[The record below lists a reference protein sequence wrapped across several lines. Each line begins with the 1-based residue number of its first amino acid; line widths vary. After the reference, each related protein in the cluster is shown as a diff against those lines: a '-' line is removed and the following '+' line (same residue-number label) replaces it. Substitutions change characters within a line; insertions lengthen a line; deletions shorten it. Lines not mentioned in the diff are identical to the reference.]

1 MMIICAFLVLGCGSL
16 NKHKLFSKHIT
27 KETLASE
34 IEETLKVQRS
44 INIRD
49 SSDNNLEFII
59 WPKGPFTFSP
69 STGFVGEAFKM
80 EVKRKQARLLELSEL
95 TTANKQATTRLKQ
108 AKEAVVKQ
116 KEKKVEWEGKSY
128 GLGVLV
134 LAIAVGLWLVWKRL
148 KLGLGIGG

>member
-1 MMIICAFLVLGCGSL
+1 MKKLIIIGLAFCSIGCGTL
-16 NKHKLFSKHIT
+16 KKDKLFSKHIT

-80 EVKRKQARLLELSEL
+80 EVKGKQARLLELSEL
-95 TTANKQATTRLKQ
+95 TTANKQATT
-108 AKEAVVKQ
+108 
-116 KEKKVEWEGKSY
+116 
-128 GLGVLV
+128 GLTQE
-134 LAIAVGLWLVWKRL
+134 
-148 KLGLGIGG
+148 